1 MATERRQRLIAGGAL
16 IVFGLVLWGLQRF
29 DAIGHAAFFLL
40 AGGAFLA
47 AYFAKRE
54 YGFLIPGCILLGL
67 GAAAVGSDSFLKFGN
82 ALFLGLG
89 FGFLAIFL
97 IALLYER
104 RTDWWPLI
112 PGGVLILL
120 GVGHFDQMVRFIF
133 RNWPLAL
140 VIAGVLVMIGA
151 FGRRSPRSD

>member
-1 MATERRQRLIAGGAL
+1 MVRDTRQRLIAGGTL
-16 IVFGLVLWGLQRF
+16 IAFGLVLWGLQRF
-29 DAIGHAAFFLL
+29 DAIGHSAFFLL

-47 AYFAKRE
+47 AYFAKSQ
-54 YGFLIPGCILLGL
+54 YGFLIPGCILLGI
-67 GAAAVGSDSFLKFGN
+67 GAGSIGADSFLDFGTPS
-82 ALFLGLG
+82 LLGLG

-112 PGGVLILL
+112 PGLVLVLL
-120 GVGHFDQMVRFIF
+120 GAGQFDEMVRFMR

-140 VIAGVLVMIGA
+140 VLAGVLVMIGA
-151 FGRRSPRSD
+151 FGRK